1 MRILIMLNA
10 GVDPQA
16 GVVPEYDGLVEV
28 YYLFS
33 DAGIEIVLAAP
44 GGGSASQSSGTESRR
59 DDTNATQ
66 PLRRYNADRRARD
79 VMNDLV
85 DLADVCAEDFDAALY
100 LSPQT
105 FNGDAG
111 IKDHAAVVVN
121 QLLAAAK
128 PVAVIGEPP
137 ARTWTEA
144 GNGLLMI
151 GHSSEALRLAAN
163 ALLGAAGDR

>member
-1 MRILIMLNA
+1 
-10 GVDPQA
+10 
-16 GVVPEYDGLVEV
+16 
-28 YYLFS
+28 
-33 DAGIEIVLAAP
+33 
-44 GGGSASQSSGTESRR
+44 
-59 DDTNATQ
+59 
-66 PLRRYNADRRARD
+66 
-79 VMNDLV
+79 MNDLV

>member
-1 MRILIMLNA
+1 MRILIVLNA

-16 GVVPEYDGLVEV
+16 GVLPEYDGLAEV

-33 DAGIEIVLAAP
+33 DAGIEMVLAAP

-59 DDTNATQ
+59 HDTSATQ

-105 FNGDAG
+105 FDNAG
-111 IKDHAAVVVN
+111 VKDHAGVVVN

-128 PVAVIGEPP
+128 PVAVIGELH
-137 ARTWTEA
+137 AYTSTEA

-151 GHSSEALRLAAN
+151 GRSSEALRLAVY
-163 ALLGAAGDR
+163 ALLGAASIR